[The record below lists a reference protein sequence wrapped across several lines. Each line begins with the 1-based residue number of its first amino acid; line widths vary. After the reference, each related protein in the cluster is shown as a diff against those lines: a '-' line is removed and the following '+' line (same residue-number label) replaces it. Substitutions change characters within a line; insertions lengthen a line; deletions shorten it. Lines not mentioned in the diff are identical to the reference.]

1 MKSRICFA
9 KKNLA
14 DWIQLVWLAASC
26 PIIITCGAADIN
38 PCSAQQRRPLF
49 FFALFFWA
57 TGQRLRQLY
66 LIGSYGEDRE
76 NTQHSD
82 WIPGV
87 CGSHSWRQLWGER
100 GVTEKEAWLWWC
112 WWSFYQSLCYRCTC
126 SPRNYVSLAKVW
138 EVHKAN
144 LTMVFLHFS
153 LGLNSIVVCLSLQ
166 LLIMMS
172 ILSYLLGS
180 AWLLIS
186 SQHSSATLLVPAPT
200 TQQKLSLFFLSS
212 SFFSFLDND
221 LLPVVCCYTSCWVSP
236 NKNLT
241 RASEVV
247 STIHFWQQT
256 ANPSLLFNKWKVF
269 L

>member
-26 PIIITCGAADIN
+26 PIIITCGPADIN

-49 FFALFFWA
+49 CFALFFWA
-57 TGQRLRQLY
+57 TGQLY
-66 LIGSYGEDRE
+66 LIGSCWEDRE

-82 WIPGV
+82 WKPG
-87 CGSHSWRQLWGER
+87 HLWFSFMESAVGER
-100 GVTEKEAWLWWC
+100 GVTEKEAQLWWC

-126 SPRNYVSLAKVW
+126 SPRNHVSLAKVW

-186 SQHSSATLLVPAPT
+186 GQHSSTTLLVPLPT
-200 TQQKLSLFFLSS
+200 TQTRVSLFFLSS
-212 SFFSFLDND
+212 SSFFLSWTVTCFLLFVVTLPADSHQTKTDPRFWNSQHNS
-221 LLPVVCCYTSCWVSP
+221 LL
-236 NKNLT
+236 
-241 RASEVV
+241 
-247 STIHFWQQT
+247 T
-256 ANPSLLFNKWKVF
+256 ANGKPESFI
-269 L
+269 

>member
-1 MKSRICFA
+1 MSHHYNLWSGWYKSMFSSAEAAIILFCFVFLSHWTA
-9 KKNLA
+9 PK
-14 DWIQLVWLAASC
+14 
-26 PIIITCGAADIN
+26 T
-38 PCSAQQRRPLF
+38 
-49 FFALFFWA
+49 AL
-57 TGQRLRQLY
+57 
-66 LIGSYGEDRE
+66 
-76 NTQHSD
+76 SD
-82 WIPGV
+82 WLLWRGPWKYPALWLDPG
-87 CGSHSWRQLWGER
+87 RLWFSLMETAVGER

>member
-26 PIIITCGAADIN
+26 PIIITCGPADIN

-49 FFALFFWA
+49 FFALFFLSHWTA
-57 TGQRLRQLY
+57 PKTAL
-66 LIGSYGEDRE
+66 
-76 NTQHSD
+76 SD
-82 WIPGV
+82 WLLWRGPWKYPALWLDPG
-87 CGSHSWRQLWGER
+87 RLWFSFMETAVGER

-186 SQHSSATLLVPAPT
+186 SQHSSATLLVPAPHNT
-200 TQQKLSLFFLSS
+200 AETISL
-212 SFFSFLDND
+212 FSFLFFFFFPGQWPASCC
-221 LLPVVCCYTSCWVSP
+221 LLLHFLLS
-236 NKNLT
+236 LT
-241 RASEVV
+241 KQKPDPR
-247 STIHFWQQT
+247 FWNSQHNSLLT
-256 ANPSLLFNKWKVF
+256 ANGKSKSFI
-269 L
+269 